1 MNKISILLL
10 IIVSS
15 VLQCKLWF
23 RPDGVHGIIKINQS
37 IKQQE
42 MELNDLRLRNEKL
55 FESIKLL
62 KQNPQAIEEYARV
75 NFGMIKK
82 DEIYYRIIE

>member
-15 VLQCKLWF
+15 VLQFKLWF
-23 RPDGVHGIIKINQS
+23 RPDGVHGIIKINRS

>member
-1 MNKISILLL
+1 MSKIAILLL
-10 IIVSS
+10 IVVSS
-15 VLQCKLWF
+15 ILQFKLWS
-23 RPDGVHGIIKINQS
+23 RPDGVRGIIKINQL

-42 MELNDLRLRNEKL
+42 VELDALRLRNDKL
-55 FESIKLL
+55 FDSVKLL